1 MEKVLNFGKN
11 QGKTVSQCEPSYI
24 LWLSQ
29 HKAVLHTDNQ
39 WAADEAFKIL
49 TSPSREAQIC
59 LQQINT
65 MNKCLFFAKYE
76 YEKSKYQKE
85 LNNRI
90 SYLKSNYGYSV
101 QEKHHEYIFA

>member
-1 MEKVLNFGKN
+1 MKILNFGKN
-11 QGKTVSQCEPSYI
+11 QGKTVSQCESSYI

-29 HKAVLHTDNQ
+29 HKAVLHPDNR

-76 YEKSKYQKE
+76 YEKKNYQVELSSRINYMKE
-85 LNNRI
+85 Q
-90 SYLKSNYGYSV
+90 YGYNV
-101 QEKHHEYIFA
+101 VEKHHEYIFA